1 MPAFEVRSAPSVCLV
16 TRADSV
22 AFMLLQR
29 EKEIDRNTTTADD
42 RAEDDV
48 ISKHNCFFGCLVVGT
63 VVIFACFGGKV
74 RPLHQRG
81 VGHACSICR
90 RLIDRCARLCAQSR
104 SS

>member
-1 MPAFEVRSAPSVCLV
+1 MPAFEVRGAPSVCLV

-42 RAEDDV
+42 QAEDV
-48 ISKHNCFFGCLVVGT
+48 ISKHNCFFGSLVVGT

-74 RPLHQRG
+74 PPLHQRG